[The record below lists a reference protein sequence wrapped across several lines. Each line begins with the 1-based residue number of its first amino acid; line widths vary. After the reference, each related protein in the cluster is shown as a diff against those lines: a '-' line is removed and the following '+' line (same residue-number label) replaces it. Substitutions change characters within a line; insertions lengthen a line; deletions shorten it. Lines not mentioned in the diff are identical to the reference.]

1 MMESHIFDRVGCAL
15 PKKEICMLWNKRGH
29 FEKVFQC
36 DLLKVDTPERIPNE
50 IGMVALTFHDV

>member
-15 PKKEICMLWNKRGH
+15 PKKRDLYFVCYGIKEGILK
-29 FEKVFQC
+29 C
-36 DLLKVDTPERIPNE
+36 DRLKVDTPERIPNE